1 MAIVG
6 YDWRENVNNLNVCV
20 HTHMSTTGCIH
31 YQSRMCIAN
40 YIVFTVTPHLPFL
53 HGCVTVSV
61 GLVASLELQSVNV
74 SELVTRAGR

>member
-40 YIVFTVTPHLPFL
+40 YIVFTVTPQLSAQASTQFL
-53 HGCVTVSV
+53 GMISFTI
-61 GLVASLELQSVNV
+61 NFIK
-74 SELVTRAGR
+74 